1 MGVSLFVKSLFSEAY
16 LSGTQEGEAVEKDK
30 RK

>member
-16 LSGTQEGEAVEKDK
+16 LSGTQDGEAVEMSS
-30 RK
+30 